1 MGSRGGQLTATH
13 GGGGSETIGKKKK
26 EDGRRQLSQRA
37 FGCRDIGSAVIRR
50 EEEEEASNGE
60 EERRVELGA
69 PAFAMVVDLSDFK
82 NWPIDLCVQKDGVE
96 LRHVTPCYRN
106 WGLA

>member
-1 MGSRGGQLTATH
+1 M
-13 GGGGSETIGKKKK
+13 
-26 EDGRRQLSQRA
+26 
-37 FGCRDIGSAVIRR
+37 
-50 EEEEEASNGE
+50 
-60 EERRVELGA
+60 ELGA
-69 PAFAMVVDLSDFK
+69 PAFAMVVDLSGFK